1 MKAPAFRTAVLFALI
16 VFFLSANR
24 VSAQVPLEP
33 AQMPARTLFYFI
45 WRGAPS
51 PGVRQTNAV
60 MALWDDPGF
69 APARSA
75 LARSL
80 LGNSEEKN
88 SQLQLSQE
96 ELDEYSALLDNPF
109 VLGYLGEPQKH
120 ANGSKPTP
128 PEANAPDAQFPG
140 TKAPLWNGIFFVY
153 DRTGKEAILAKA
165 IVRLRA
171 QEKDPPQISEIVVG
185 KVHALKV
192 ARKTGITYWAEH
204 GKYALSASER
214 PVLEELLSRLNANS
228 PATPSLAQS
237 PAYQEAK
244 PFLGNSL
251 LEFFVRV
258 PSLKEFAP
266 DPTAAGLRLRPLL
279 DAAKLDDVH
288 SFSGRLTLE
297 GTKTHLQGAMFGNAA
312 PGTIFDIWS
321 AGQPA
326 PASLAFV
333 PADTVSYNATYLN
346 FQGIYEVMK
355 RILRSTFPPGQQQNA
370 DMIDS
375 VLQVRLGVPL
385 PDALTSLNGEFAS
398 FQTSPSMDSTR
409 QIFFLGVRKK
419 PEILKLIRNLA
430 GDRIK
435 SERDAGDTTFLKI
448 SLGGSQAGA
457 GLAQWNFY
465 HFAVTPTAIL
475 AASRLETLNELLARR
490 AQDSSASSLAA
501 VRQFETARSQ
511 FPEKL
516 NGLSYFDF
524 QKIDWPALRDRWTPS
539 APKISASAALSGSQR
554 ASQQPSAPQVPNWLS
569 QVDPQVFPRH
579 LHLTYSAS
587 WKDARGIHFE
597 QWIE

>member
-1 MKAPAFRTAVLFALI
+1 MKAPAFRTAVLVTLI
-16 VFFLSANR
+16 VLFLSADR
-24 VSAQVPLEP
+24 VSAQAPLEP
-33 AQMPARTLFYFI
+33 AQMPARTILYLI

-51 PGVRQTNAV
+51 PVVRKTNAV

-75 LARSL
+75 VTRSL

-88 SQLQLSQE
+88 SQLQLTQE
-96 ELDEYSALLDNPF
+96 ELDKYSALLENPF
-109 VLGYLGEPQKH
+109 VLGYLSEPQKH
-120 ANGSKPTP
+120 ADGSKP
-128 PEANAPDAQFPG
+128 ASPDAQVPG
-140 TKAPLWNGIFFVY
+140 AKAPLWNGIFFVY
-153 DRTGKEAILAKA
+153 DRTGKEATLAKA
-165 IVRLRA
+165 IVHLRA
-171 QEKDPPQISEIVVG
+171 QEKDPPQISEIVIG

-214 PVLEELLSRLNANS
+214 PVLEELLSRLSATS
-228 PATPSLAQS
+228 PTTPSLAQS

-266 DPTAAGLRLRPLL
+266 DPTTTGLRLRPLL

-297 GTKTHLQGAMFGNAA
+297 GAKTHLQGAMFGNAA

-333 PADTVSYNATYLN
+333 PADAVSYNATHLN

-355 RILRSTFPPGQQQNA
+355 RVLRSTFPPGQQQNI

-385 PDALTSLNGEFAS
+385 PEALTSISGEFAS

-409 QIFFLGVRKK
+409 QIFFLGIRKK
-419 PEILKLIRNLA
+419 PETLKLIHNLA

-435 SERDAGDTTFLKI
+435 SQRDAGNTTFLKI

-524 QKIDWPALRDRWTPS
+524 QKIDWPALRDRWTQS
-539 APKISASAALSGSQR
+539 APKISALAAVSGSQSG
-554 ASQQPSAPQVPNWLS
+554 SQQPSAPQVPSWLS
-569 QVDPQVFPRH
+569 KVDPQVFPRH